1 MRGSTAAPLPLLLAA
16 DRSSLCAI
24 AARCRAAAPDCAA
37 AGALTAD
44 RSSAAARAR
53 RALRTARSCAPACDG
68 RCSRARLCAARPPRR
83 SRSCSPLIAARSVR
97 SRLAAA
103 PPRLTARRRARSP
116 PTDRRRLL
124 ALVVLCAQHARAH
137 LRATSR
143 CSRARLCAAR
153 PPRRSR
159 SCSPL
164 IAARSVRSRLA
175 AAPPRLTARRRA
187 RSPPTDRRRLLALVV
202 LGAQHD
208 RAHLRAT
215 SRCSR
220 ARLMRGSTAAPL
232 PLLLAADRSSLCAI
246 AARCR
251 AAAPDCAAAGALTA
265 DRSSAAARARRARRT
280 ARSCAPACDESVLS
294 CAAHARLD
302 RRAAPAPARR

>member
-1 MRGSTAAPLPLLLAA
+1 MRTCVRRVVVLVHGS
-16 DRSSLCAI
+16 
-24 AARCRAAAPDCAA
+24 
-37 AGALTAD
+37 
-44 RSSAAARAR
+44 
-53 RALRTARSCAPACDG
+53 
-68 RCSRARLCAARPPRR
+68 CAARPPRR

-116 PTDRRRLL
+116 PADRRRLL
-124 ALVVLCAQHARAH
+124 ALVVLCAQHARAR

-175 AAPPRLTARRRA
+175 AAPPRLTARRRV

-202 LGAQHD
+202 LGAQHA

-215 SRCSR
+215 VG
-220 ARLMRGSTAAPL
+220 ALVRGS
-232 PLLLAADRSSLCAI
+232 
-246 AARCR
+246 
-251 AAAPDCAAAGALTA
+251 
-265 DRSSAAARARRARRT
+265 
-280 ARSCAPACDESVLS
+280 
-294 CAAHARLD
+294 ARLD